1 MKSQRDIDTHGGE
14 NTPRSPLKAASIFAL
29 HQIIATFGIAVVA
42 APYFTALI
50 FDLVRVFGPTYPM
63 KRFSVILTE
72 LPYFPLQ
79 IAWALLLGWLLSRFM
94 HHRVMVWV
102 WIIPLILLCYAFIAL
117 PTLAP
122 DLTPSRFQA
131 GIGES
136 RISHYFG
143 RGCSPR
149 DHCLDQL
156 LIVMPFYASAAYS
169 FGAFLQR
176 KFSSRGVSREAR
188 RAA

>member
-1 MKSQRDIDTHGGE
+1 MDTSGIGHNSRSQLRTV
-14 NTPRSPLKAASIFAL
+14 SKFVF
-29 HQIIATFGIAVVA
+29 HQIVSTFGIAIVA
-42 APYFTALI
+42 APYFTAVI
-50 FDLVRVFGPTYPM
+50 FGLVRLFGPVY
-63 KRFSVILTE
+63 SVKSFHVLLTE

-79 IAWALLLGWLLSRFM
+79 IAWGLVLGWLLSRLM
-94 HHRVMVWV
+94 HHRIMLWV
-102 WIIPLILLCYAFIAL
+102 WIIPFVLLCCAFVAL

-122 DLTPSRFQA
+122 DLTPPRFQA

-149 DHCLDQL
+149 NHCLDQL

-169 FGAFLQR
+169 LGAFLQR
-176 KFSSRGVSREAR
+176 RFSSKRVSLEEGAGDTSLTG
-188 RAA
+188 